1 MKQRYKEKTA
11 KSKFGSQKR
20 LKFGKFQTS
29 MIKKRRKKGK
39 REGGG
44 GKILAKVTNV
54 RNERIYG

>member
-1 MKQRYKEKTA
+1 
-11 KSKFGSQKR
+11 
-20 LKFGKFQTS
+20 